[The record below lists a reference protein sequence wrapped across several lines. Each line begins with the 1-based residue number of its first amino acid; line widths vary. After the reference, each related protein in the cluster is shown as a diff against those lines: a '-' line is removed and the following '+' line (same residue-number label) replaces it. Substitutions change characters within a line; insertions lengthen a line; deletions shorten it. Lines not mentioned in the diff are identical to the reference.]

1 MLPTVCEKCMTESH
15 PTCVVKTYLQWLN
28 DTDFDPHCQL
38 CRVAL
43 DDGRETIRLTCFDV
57 FHWECL
63 DKYARSFPENTAPA
77 GYNCP
82 VCRTPIVPEK
92 NNASPVA
99 RACRGKLETAHW
111 AMAASPD
118 TSPAAPAGLT
128 TPRKAQPALRDARH
142 SASRGRAPAMASS
155 VGAGAVSRKLDSPDT
170 VLDMGDSENDEDKM
184 LGSPN
189 EWFHRMVK
197 DNLGSDRRRKPALKQ
212 DSSGTSLKRTVIIIV
227 LIAVVLITAIELL
240 TRARPTTVENDPW
253 LDPMMNP
260 NIRSSD

>member
-1 MLPTVCEKCMTESH
+1 
-15 PTCVVKTYLQWLN
+15 
-28 DTDFDPHCQL
+28 
-38 CRVAL
+38 
-43 DDGRETIRLTCFDV
+43 
-57 FHWECL
+57 
-63 DKYARSFPENTAPA
+63 
-77 GYNCP
+77 
-82 VCRTPIVPEK
+82 
-92 NNASPVA
+92 
-99 RACRGKLETAHW
+99 
-111 AMAASPD
+111 
-118 TSPAAPAGLT
+118 
-128 TPRKAQPALRDARH
+128 
-142 SASRGRAPAMASS
+142 MASS